1 MMEMDT
7 SVPRYMYNLKS
18 RSDVFGKCFIMYVG
32 MCWWIFCAKLDC

>member
-18 RSDVFGKCFIMYVG
+18 QSDVFGKCFIMYVG